1 MSARPRNCETDDT
14 RSSRECSDP
23 TCPHAWKDCTWS
35 AGADE
40 CPHWHKEPDIP
51 VPVTAEMVEAAEL
64 LDASGAELL
73 DHAINS
79 ALRGGQS

>member
-1 MSARPRNCETDDT
+1 
-14 RSSRECSDP
+14 
-23 TCPHAWKDCTWS
+23 
-35 AGADE
+35 
-40 CPHWHKEPDIP
+40 
-51 VPVTAEMVEAAEL
+51 MVEAAEL